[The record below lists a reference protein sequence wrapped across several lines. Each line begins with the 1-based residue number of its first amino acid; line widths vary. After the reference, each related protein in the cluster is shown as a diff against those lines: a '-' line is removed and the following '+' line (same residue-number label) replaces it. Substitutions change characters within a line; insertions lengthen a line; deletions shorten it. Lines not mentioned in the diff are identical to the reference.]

1 MLSEQGGL
9 EKKTQHKKNTKT
21 PKKTKTPADRPV
33 LTFD

>member
-1 MLSEQGGL
+1 VSRVDWR
-9 EKKTQHKKNTKT
+9 KRHNTKKNTKT